1 MGNYISCTLI
11 TPTIKSSK
19 AARVI
24 FPTGEVRQF
33 REPVKA
39 AELMLESPNFF
50 LVNSKSLHMGR
61 RFNPLTAD
69 EDLEFGNLY
78 ILFPMKRVNSVVTA
92 ADMAVYLLAA
102 NSAAKRISGGKV
114 RILPESGADGSEA
127 AAVATAAVENE
138 AGCSRLNLDEVEGF
152 PVSEYQY
159 RLAMC
164 RSKKPLLETIREE
177 PVCSR

>member
-1 MGNYISCTLI
+1 MHSNHPYHQELQGSQSDL
-11 TPTIKSSK
+11 PHRRSST
-19 AARVI
+19 V
-24 FPTGEVRQF
+24 PGTRQSG
-33 REPVKA
+33 RADAGV
-39 AELMLESPNFF
+39 PNFF

-69 EDLEFGNLY
+69 EDLEFDNLY

-114 RILPESGADGSEA
+114 RILPESGGDGSEEV
-127 AAVATAAVENE
+127 AVATAAVENE

-152 PVSEYQY
+152 PVSEYKY
-159 RLAMC
+159 RLAMF

>member
-33 REPVKA
+33 REPLKA

-114 RILPESGADGSEA
+114 RILPESGGDGSEA
-127 AAVATAAVENE
+127 VAVATAAVENE

-152 PVSEYQY
+152 PVSEYKY
-159 RLAMC
+159 RLAMF

-177 PVCSR
+177 PVYSR